1 MAEKRPSL
9 SVKVE
14 NHQKPPTSKSPGTPS
29 GGRRRSGIIKLG
41 VNRASVSGG
50 QATSA
55 QRSPSRS
62 PSRSPKSE
70 ANAANSKP
78 SRVINA
84 PRAQIARAKSD
95 RANWEMSRTAMVQ
108 WLGDAAHNTLEL
120 EAKLEAVFDTYDKES
135 TGRIGEHEL
144 MCDHRASAKPCL
156 GLTDPTSTACR
167 SALREMGLDLPR
179 AEVKQLIDEVGISAP
194 ASGTIDLSE
203 VCSAKATDRQYT
215 VP

>member
-9 SVKVE
+9 SVKVD
-14 NHQKPPTSKSPGTPS
+14 HQKPPTSKSPGTPS
-29 GGRRRSGIIKLG
+29 GGRRRSDIIKLG

-55 QRSPSRS
+55 QRS

-84 PRAQIARAKSD
+84 PRAQIAKVKSD

-120 EAKLEAVFDTYDKES
+120 EAKLEAVFDTYDKEN

-144 MCDHRASAKPCL
+144 I
-156 GLTDPTSTACR
+156 

-203 VCSAKATDRQYT
+203 FKKLMRVQVDLYKSHAICSIS
-215 VP
+215 

>member
-1 MAEKRPSL
+1 MAEKRASL
-9 SVKVE
+9 SVKVD
-14 NHQKPPTSKSPGTPS
+14 NQKPPTSKSPGTPS
-29 GGRRRSGIIKLG
+29 GGRRRSDIIKLG

-55 QRSPSRS
+55 QRS

-84 PRAQIARAKSD
+84 PRAQIAKVKSD

-120 EAKLEAVFDTYDKES
+120 EAKLEAVFDTYDKEN

-144 MCDHRASAKPCL
+144 MCDRRASANPCL
-156 GLTDPTSTACR
+156 GSTDPTSAVCR

-179 AEVKQLIDEVGISAP
+179 AEVKQLIDEVGISAH
-194 ASGTIDLSE
+194 ASGTNDLSE
-203 VCSAKATDRQYT
+203 VCSARA
-215 VP
+215 